1 MTKGRGNGPFP
12 VFTTIARA
20 GNEAFPGGNVPF
32 PASFKTRRVGKE
44 AFPRPYIPAF
54 FIPVSRSAIF
64 FETLPPF
71 RLS

>member
-1 MTKGRGNGPFP
+1 M
-12 VFTTIARA
+12 
-20 GNEAFPGGNVPF
+20 
-32 PASFKTRRVGKE
+32 GKE
-44 AFPRPYIPAF
+44 AFPAYIPAF

>member
-1 MTKGRGNGPFP
+1 MRHSPEGTSHSPPLSRQEEWGKRHS
-12 VFTTIARA
+12 
-20 GNEAFPGGNVPF
+20 
-32 PASFKTRRVGKE
+32 PA
-44 AFPRPYIPAF
+44 PYIPAF

>member
-1 MTKGRGNGPFP
+1 MKR
-12 VFTTIARA
+12 V

-32 PASFKTRRVGKE
+32 PASFMAGGAGNEV
-44 AFPRPYIPAF
+44 FPRPYIPAF
-54 FIPVSRSAIF
+54 LIPVSRSAIF